1 MTTVPAVPADPP
13 PVVSQLG
20 GAVAELLSWLHD
32 VAPRSDRGNEVVELV
47 AAHLGDARRTTS
59 VVVRDVPP
67 FEQVNLQVALDAWI
81 AAPGR
86 EVAVHG
92 LALNEQYGPTGL
104 QDIVHGEVNGPL
116 GLSAPDVVDLPSGPD
131 RTQACWRRALL
142 LVHDARGAYVVLLRG
157 PQRHEPGMDVQVA
170 GLPTAQAQEVHREL
184 AELRSRLNV
193 YRGQLL
199 EMHGNGTI
207 EFPALPA
214 TAREDVVLPDH
225 VLRRVERH
233 TVDIADRR
241 AELQAAGQHLKRG
254 LLLYGPPGTG
264 KTHTTRYL
272 VQRLAGTTVFLL
284 SGRALHLIAMVTE
297 LAREL
302 QPSVVVLEDV
312 DLVAEDR
319 GYGDGSSPV
328 LFELLD
334 AMDGA
339 AADADLLFLLTTNR
353 ADLLEPAL
361 AARPGRV
368 DVAVEIG
375 LPDPDARRRLFEV
388 YSRGVPLRVEPA
400 DVEAVVERTDGVTAS
415 FLKELVRRAVLESL
429 HERPGA
435 LEHVTGAHLSRALDD
450 LLDSTQTVTRALL
463 GVPADQSGPP
473 MSAPMDRG
481 HFGHGGAAWL
491 EAGEAYGSACA
502 SRSDR
507 STSRDAGGC
516 GCRRGAD
523 GSDQLHPPAVETAMT
538 RFGPVPLTPTAFLDR
553 ARVVHRDQVALVDG
567 DVRRT
572 YAELADR
579 CERLA
584 GALAAL
590 GVGPGRPGLAARA
603 QHRRGARGAL
613 RRAVGR
619 RGAERAEHPAQ
630 RPGAGLDRR
639 ARRLAGARSST
650 TTSPS
655 SAARSPSRATAT
667 CASW

>member
-1 MTTVPAVPADPP
+1 MTVDDAPP
-13 PVVSQLG
+13 PVLSPPPSFADFAATVS
-20 GAVAELLSWLHD
+20 ELLTWVEST
-32 VAPRSDRGNEVVELV
+32 VERPSYENEVVTLV
-47 AAHLGDARRTTS
+47 REHLGDSGSAAS
-59 VVVRDVPP
+59 VVGRPVAP
-67 FEQVNLQVALDAWI
+67 FEQVNLQVALEAWS
-81 AAPGR
+81 AEPGR
-86 EVAVHG
+86 QVDVRGVA
-92 LALNEQYGPTGL
+92 LPEQYGPVGL
-104 QDIVHGEVNGPL
+104 QDVVAGEVNGPVRL
-116 GLSAPDVVDLPSGPD
+116 AAPDIVDLPSGPD
-131 RTQACWRRALL
+131 RTQACWRTALL
-142 LVHDARGAYVVLLRG
+142 LVNDARGAYVVLVRG
-157 PQRHEPGMDVQVA
+157 PHRHESGLDVQVA

-184 AELRSRLNV
+184 AELRTRLNV

-199 EMHGNGTI
+199 EMQGGGGI
-207 EFPALPA
+207 DFPVLPA

-241 AELQAAGQHLKRG
+241 AELRAAGQHLKRG

-272 VQRLAGTTVFLL
+272 VQRLQGTTVFLL

-388 YSRGVPLRVEPA
+388 YSRGVPLQVEPA
-400 DVEAVVERTDGVTAS
+400 DVEAVVDRTEGVTAS
-415 FLKELVRRAVLESL
+415 FLKELLRRAVLESL
-429 HERPGA
+429 HSRPGA
-435 LEHVTGAHLSRALDD
+435 LEQVTGEDLSRALDD

-473 MSAPMDRG
+473 MSAPVDRG
-481 HFGHGGAAWL
+481 HFGHGGVGWL
-491 EAGEAYGSACA
+491 
-502 SRSDR
+502 D
-507 STSRDAGGC
+507 D
-516 GCRRGAD
+516 
-523 GSDQLHPPAVETAMT
+523 
-538 RFGPVPLTPTAFLDR
+538 
-553 ARVVHRDQVALVDG
+553 
-567 DVRRT
+567 
-572 YAELADR
+572 
-579 CERLA
+579 
-584 GALAAL
+584 
-590 GVGPGRPGLAARA
+590 GPGF
-603 QHRRGARGAL
+603 
-613 RRAVGR
+613 VW
-619 RGAERAEHPAQ
+619 
-630 RPGAGLDRR
+630 
-639 ARRLAGARSST
+639 
-650 TTSPS
+650 
-655 SAARSPSRATAT
+655 SADQP
-667 CASW
+667 